1 MLQFTLFPIE
11 CICIEMLFVLKCI
24 CIEMHLSGLI
34 TFRML
39 FVYFVI
45 DMLLVVVSWHLLYYL
60 SPSLHLPSLSRSRV
74 ALIVTSCLMMLV
86 LKNIP
91 RSRALE

>member
-1 MLQFTLFPIE
+1 
-11 CICIEMLFVLKCI
+11 
-24 CIEMHLSGLI
+24 MHLSGLI

-60 SPSLHLPSLSRSRV
+60 SPSLLSLSSFFYLCLLSLSYLPSLFRSRV
-74 ALIVTSCLMMLV
+74 TLIVTSCLMMLV
-86 LKNIP
+86 LKTFLLGVYLSHAFRRI
-91 RSRALE
+91 